1 MKHLLTGVI
10 SLGLGLASL
19 SGIASAQT
27 PAGISTNAD
36 GSYVSSRAG
45 TAPAADGDGGTVIY
59 GDITTGP
66 GTHVIGAPTVS
77 TEPAPVVEPIDAA
90 PADVPDDAYVPAD
103 AGYAPE
109 DTAVS
114 DGSGAVATDTDADA
128 DNIADA
134 LEWDLG
140 LDPGNADT
148 DGDGVADGDEISI
161 YTTDPLAWDTDGDGI
176 SDGEEL
182 FGIRTDP
189 LVWNEQATQPA
200 AQPGQTLAQEAAV
213 PAESAEFEQEAAAST
228 TEPVSM
234 PQGTTQNVTAVDGD
248 AATLGNGGAS
258 AAPGTVTRPGGT
270 TTQGPSGSNVVSDAP
285 SNVTITGDT
294 DVIVPLDESS
304 NADLAPD
311 PGTGNSCG
319 AYGNWY
325 DAQIAYEN
333 AGATAADPAMVQ
345 AMDPDY
351 DGIACEEGMA

>member
-1 MKHLLTGVI
+1 MKRILTGAI

-45 TAPAADGDGGTVIY
+45 IHPAADGDGGTVIY

-66 GTHVIGAPTVS
+66 GNHVIGVPTVS
-77 TEPAPVVEPIDAA
+77 TEPAPVAEPVDSA
-90 PADVPDDAYVPAD
+90 PADVPADSYVPAD
-103 AGYAPE
+103 AGYVPE

-114 DGSGAVATDTDADA
+114 DGSGAVASDTDADA

-161 YTTDPLAWDTDGDGI
+161 YSTDPVTWDTDGDGL

-182 FGIRTDP
+182 FGVRTDP
-189 LVWNEQATQPA
+189 LVWDEPA
-200 AQPGQTLAQEAAV
+200 AQPDLTLAQEAIDSPDA
-213 PAESAEFEQEAAAST
+213 AEFEQESLAPT
-228 TEPVSM
+228 TEPVSL

-248 AATLGNGGAS
+248 AATLGSGGAS
-258 AAPGTVTRPGGT
+258 ASPGTVTRGGGGAT
-270 TTQGPSGSNVVSDAP
+270 LGPNGSYVVSDAP

-294 DVIVPLDESS
+294 GVIAPLNESS
-304 NADLAPD
+304 NASLAPD
-311 PGTGNSCG
+311 AGAAYSCG
-319 AYGNWY
+319 GYGEWY
-325 DAQIAYEN
+325 DAQVAYEN

>member
-1 MKHLLTGVI
+1 MKHLLTGAI

-45 TAPAADGDGGTVIY
+45 VDPSADGDGGTVIY

-66 GTHVIGAPTVS
+66 GNHVIGVPTVN
-77 TEPAPVVEPIDAA
+77 TEPAPVAEPVDAA
-90 PADVPDDAYVPAD
+90 PADVPENTYV
-103 AGYAPE
+103 PE
-109 DTAVS
+109 DTGYALEDTTVP
-114 DGSGAVATDTDADA
+114 DGSGAVVSDTDADA

-140 LDPGNADT
+140 LDPGNADS

-161 YTTDPLAWDTDGDGI
+161 YSTDPVSWDSDGDGV

-189 LVWNEQATQPA
+189 LVWDDPAGQPD
-200 AQPGQTLAQEAAV
+200 QSLAQEAAV
-213 PAESAEFEQEAAAST
+213 SPDVAEFEQEAQAPA
-228 TEPVSM
+228 TETVTL

-258 AAPGTVTRPGGT
+258 ASPGTVTRPGGT
-270 TTQGPSGSNVVSDAP
+270 TTLGPNGSYVVSDAP

-294 DVIVPLDESS
+294 DVIAPLDESS

-311 PGTGNSCG
+311 ADTAYSCG
-319 AYGNWY
+319 GYGDWY

>member
-1 MKHLLTGVI
+1 MKHILAGAL
-10 SLGLGLASL
+10 SLGLGLTSL

-36 GSYVSSRAG
+36 GSYVTSRAG
-45 TAPAADGDGGTVIY
+45 VNPTADGGGGTVIY

-66 GTHVIGAPTVS
+66 GYHVVSAPTVNTQS
-77 TEPAPVVEPIDAA
+77 APVADPVEPAPE
-90 PADVPDDAYVPAD
+90 DAYVPED
-103 AGYAPE
+103 TGYVPE
-109 DTAVS
+109 DTTVA
-114 DGSGAVATDTDADA
+114 DGSGAVGSDTDADA

-140 LDPGNADT
+140 LDPGNADS

-161 YTTDPLAWDTDGDGI
+161 YRTDPLNWDTDGDGI

-182 FGIRTDP
+182 FGLTTDP
-189 LVWNEQATQPA
+189 LVWNEPE
-200 AQPGQTLAQEAAV
+200 AQPDQSLAQDAANA
-213 PAESAEFEQEAAAST
+213 PDSAEFEQEARAST
-228 TEPVSM
+228 TDVAAL

-258 AAPGTVTRPGGT
+258 ASPGTVTRPGGT
-270 TTQGPSGSNVVSDAP
+270 TTLGPNGSYVVSDAP

-294 DVIVPLDESS
+294 DVIAPLDESS
-304 NADLAPD
+304 NANLAPD
-311 PGTGNSCG
+311 TGAAYSCG
-319 AYGNWY
+319 AYADWY
-325 DAQIAYEN
+325 DAQVAYEN

>member
-1 MKHLLTGVI
+1 MKHLLTGAI

-19 SGIASAQT
+19 SGVASAQT

-45 TAPAADGDGGTVIY
+45 VNPTADGGGGTVIY

-66 GTHVIGAPTVS
+66 GYHVIGAPTAS
-77 TEPAPVVEPIDAA
+77 TAPAPEAMPGDSA
-90 PADVPDDAYVPAD
+90 PADVP
-103 AGYAPE
+103 E
-109 DTAVS
+109 DTAVPA
-114 DGSGAVATDTDADA
+114 GSGAVASDTDADA

-148 DGDGVADGDEISI
+148 DGDGVADGDEIAI
-161 YTTDPLAWDTDGDGI
+161 YSTDPVTWDTDGDGI

-182 FGIRTDP
+182 FGSRTDP
-189 LVWNEQATQPA
+189 LVWDEQV
-200 AQPGQTLAQEAAV
+200 AQPDLILAQEAAKSPDV
-213 PAESAEFEQEAAAST
+213 AELEQDV
-228 TEPVSM
+228 PVSTAETVSL

-248 AATLGNGGAS
+248 AATRGSGGAS
-258 AAPGTVTRPGGT
+258 ASPGTVTRGGGT
-270 TTQGPSGSNVVSDAP
+270 TLGPNGSHVVSDAP

-294 DVIVPLDESS
+294 DVIAPLDESS
-304 NADLAPD
+304 NASLAPD
-311 PGTGNSCG
+311 SGTAYSCG
-319 AYGNWY
+319 GYGDWY
-325 DAQIAYEN
+325 DAQVAYEN

-345 AMDPDY
+345 ALDPDY